1 MLALLIRELKS
12 FFNTLTGYIV
22 VAVFLVVIGLFLWV
36 VPVTYNIPDN
46 GYADLSGLFILAPVV
61 FLFLVPALTMRFFS
75 DEIRTGTLE
84 MLVTKPLATWHILLS
99 KYFSGIILLCVALIP
114 TCIPWNGAAVCFAA
128 RR

>member
-46 GYADLSGLFILAPVV
+46 GYADLSGLFYTGARCVSFSCAGPYDA
-61 FLFLVPALTMRFFS
+61 LFL
-75 DEIRTGTLE
+75 
-84 MLVTKPLATWHILLS
+84 
-99 KYFSGIILLCVALIP
+99 
-114 TCIPWNGAAVCFAA
+114 
-128 RR
+128 